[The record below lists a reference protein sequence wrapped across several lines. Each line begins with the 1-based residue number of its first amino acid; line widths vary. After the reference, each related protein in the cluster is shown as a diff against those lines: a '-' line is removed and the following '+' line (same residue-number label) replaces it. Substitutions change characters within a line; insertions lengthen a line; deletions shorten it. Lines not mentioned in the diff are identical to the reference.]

1 MRPGRLD
8 RILYVSPPDANARKE
23 IFQVNFR
30 RMAIN
35 PDVDVEILTAMV
47 SLPLPYLYARIRI
60 SESVNLVGFADR
72 RLFWCRGG
80 VHLPGCSV

>member
-30 RMAIN
+30 RMAIDS
-35 PDVDVEILTAMV
+35 DVDVIRLTEMV
-47 SLPLPYLYARIRI
+47 
-60 SESVNLVGFADR
+60 R
-72 RLFWCRGG
+72 RLCFYSYIYMSTWEC
-80 VHLPGCSV
+80 